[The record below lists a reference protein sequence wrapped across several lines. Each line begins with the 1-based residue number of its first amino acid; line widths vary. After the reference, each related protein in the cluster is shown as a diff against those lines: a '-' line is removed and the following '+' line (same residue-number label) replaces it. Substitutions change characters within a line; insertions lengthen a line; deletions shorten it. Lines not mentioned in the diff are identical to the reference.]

1 LIGNVEV
8 EIFDLKRLGYAPCEE
23 NKAIHMDIV
32 KFEITTD
39 KIIEIRSEK
48 VLIDSDVGELYG
60 VETKR
65 INEAVKNNP
74 DRFPAGYVIELNED
88 EKNEL
93 VENFDRFN
101 RLKHS
106 STNPKA
112 FTEKGLYML
121 DTILKSTAAVKT
133 TLSIIE
139 TFAKIRL
146 LSRSINEL
154 SIVQDKSDQKSLMQK
169 SGGLIAEIFDEDL
182 QTNNTETSIELNFAV
197 LKFKHTIKKKNK

>member
-1 LIGNVEV
+1 MSG
-8 EIFDLKRLGYAPCEE
+8 
-23 NKAIHMDIV
+23 IV
-32 KFEITTD
+32 KIENLKEI
-39 KIIEIRSEK
+39 IIEIRGQR
-48 VLIDSDVGELYG
+48 VLLDADVAVIYG

-74 DRFPAGYVIELNED
+74 DRFPSGYVIELND
-88 EKNEL
+88 DDKNEL

-106 STNPKA
+106 SATPRA

-121 DTILKSTAAVKT
+121 ATILKSQQALQA

-139 TFAKIRL
+139 TFSKIRE
-146 LSRSINEL
+146 LSRSIKEL
-154 SIVQDKSDQKSLMQK
+154 SVVQDKAEQKSLMQK
-169 SGGLIAEIFDEDL
+169 SGELIAEVFDDDL
-182 QTNNTETSIELNFAV
+182 QTSDSETSIELNFAV